1 MVSGWTNEVLLVVL
15 TTPFLVY
22 AEQPK
27 VLTLVADTY
36 CPYNCT
42 AGAKSEGI
50 LVDLT
55 RAVFEA
61 KGYEIRYKVVP
72 WTRALKMVKEGQAD
86 IALGS
91 PPEEAVPHGLI
102 KGSQP
107 IGYGIDCVYVRADNP
122 LKYNN
127 RADDLNSLKKVGT
140 VADFQYYEQMAEWLQ
155 RPENKSKNFIAR
167 GETASETNLI
177 HLSLG
182 RLDGLMETSAVIDYL
197 IMQKKLE
204 GKVRIAGCH
213 KPQAVFNLISPQRKD
228 ARQLA
233 AELDSGI
240 LALEK
245 DGKVQPILE
254 RYGVHQW
261 KIINKAQ

>member
-1 MVSGWTNEVLLVVL
+1 MVFRLINKFLLAVLA
-15 TTPFLVY
+15 TPFLAH

-27 VLTLVADTY
+27 ILTVVADTY
-36 CPYNCT
+36 CPYNC
-42 AGAKSEGI
+42 AVGAKQEGI

-55 RAVFEA
+55 RAIFEA
-61 KGYEIRYKVVP
+61 KGYQIRYKVVP
-72 WTRALKMVKEGQAD
+72 WTRALKMVKEGKAD

-91 PPEEAVPHGLI
+91 PPEEADTHGLI
-102 KGSQP
+102 KGNEP
-107 IGYGIDCVYVRADNP
+107 IGYGVDCVYVQADNP

-140 VADFQYYEQMAEWLQ
+140 VVDFQYYEQMGEWLQ
-155 RPENKSKNFIAR
+155 RPENKNKNFPAR

-182 RLDGLMETSAVIDYL
+182 RLDGVMETSAVIDYL
-197 IMQKKLE
+197 IMQKKLQ
-204 GKVRIAGCH
+204 GKVRVAGCH
-213 KPQAVFNLISPQRKD
+213 KPQAVFNLFSPQRKD

-245 DGKVQPILE
+245 EGKVQQILD
-254 RYGVHQW
+254 RYGVYQW
-261 KIINKAQ
+261 KFINKAQ

>member
-1 MVSGWTNEVLLVVL
+1 MLH
-15 TTPFLVY
+15 
-22 AEQPK
+22 
-27 VLTLVADTY
+27 
-36 CPYNCT
+36 
-42 AGAKSEGI
+42 
-50 LVDLT
+50 
-55 RAVFEA
+55 
-61 KGYEIRYKVVP
+61 
-72 WTRALKMVKEGQAD
+72 ALKFMNK
-86 IALGS
+86 
-91 PPEEAVPHGLI
+91 P
-102 KGSQP
+102 
-107 IGYGIDCVYVRADNP
+107 CRVY
-122 LKYNN
+122 
-127 RADDLNSLKKVGT
+127 
-140 VADFQYYEQMAEWLQ
+140 
-155 RPENKSKNFIAR
+155 
-167 GETASETNLI
+167 NLI